1 MDGAVASGAGAG
13 AGAGGAANAGVAVAG
28 DWVTGLA
35 SVGKAAAVCEGST
48 GVVAA
53 GSCEPQ
59 AAHILAPG
67 VLTRVQ
73 MRHAT
78 PWGAAG
84 AAAVWAPTVLQ
95 VEVCQ
100 RSGSVGTSGCM
111 LTHTNATYIY
121 LDPWCHNPP

>member
-13 AGAGGAANAGVAVAG
+13 AGAGGAANAGVAVAA

-84 AAAVWAPTVLQ
+84 AAAVWAPTVRRWRCVNAVDQLAQ
-95 VEVCQ
+95 VGACC
-100 RSGSVGTSGCM
+100 RHTHKRNLHILGSMVS
-111 LTHTNATYIY
+111 
-121 LDPWCHNPP
+121 